1 MRMIYVGLIWS
12 PGRRGMK
19 KELVLKLE
27 DKNFKIH
34 TFDIFPTVSD
44 VLGWKNITVKRFN
57 KLITTFKDRD
67 FSVVR
72 GRICNLSKYIEDVD
86 Y

>member
-1 MRMIYVGLIWS
+1 MKMEYVGLIWA
-12 PGRRGMK
+12 PGRKGMK

-34 TFDIFPTVSD
+34 TFDILPIVND
-44 VLGWKNITVKRFN
+44 VLGWKNITTKRFS
-57 KLITTFKDRD
+57 KLIAVLKNRD
-67 FSVVR
+67 FSVVK
-72 GRICNLSKYIEDVD
+72 GQICDLSNYIREAD

>member
-1 MRMIYVGLIWS
+1 MKMEYVGLIWA
-12 PGRRGMK
+12 PGIKGMK

-34 TFDIFPTVSD
+34 TFDIFPIVND
-44 VLGWKNITVKRFN
+44 VLGWKNITTKRFRKLTDVLKN
-57 KLITTFKDRD
+57 KN
-67 FSVVR
+67 FSVVK
-72 GRICNLSKYIEDVD
+72 GKICDISNYIREAD